1 VLGGTEISR
10 LPTHEIINMGIG
22 CIPEGRKVFPKLT
35 VLENLFLGAYREKSQ
50 AIVEQRLDHVYK
62 IFPRLRDRR
71 DQHAGLLSGG
81 EQAMVSI
88 GRGMMGAPDLLLIDE
103 PSLGLSP
110 LFVSEC
116 FSVIEELRK
125 QGITIFLVEQNVQQ
139 SLAIADYGYLLS
151 KGRVVARG
159 SADELLRNSELQQAY
174 FG

>member
-1 VLGGTEISR
+1 L
-10 LPTHEIINMGIG
+10 L
-22 CIPEGRKVFPKLT
+22 
-35 VLENLFLGAYREKSQ
+35 
-50 AIVEQRLDHVYK
+50 
-62 IFPRLRDRR
+62 DRR

-116 FSVIEELRK
+116 FGVIGELRK

-151 KGRVVARG
+151 KGQVVAHG
-159 SADELLRNSELQQAY
+159 TPDQLLGNSELQQAY